1 MQSYSWEEIKTAQRD
16 DEELSILLDWVE
28 NKVEPGD
35 YLFAMSKAV
44 KCYSI
49 NKELFIKDEHKVLWK
64 TVGDAKLLVL
74 PKSLR
79 VDVMNLCH
87 DIPISGH

>member
-1 MQSYSWEEIKTAQRD
+1 MINLSINLFGCEEIKTAQRD

-44 KCYSI
+44 KCY
-49 NKELFIKDEHKVLWK
+49 
-64 TVGDAKLLVL
+64 
-74 PKSLR
+74 
-79 VDVMNLCH
+79 
-87 DIPISGH
+87 